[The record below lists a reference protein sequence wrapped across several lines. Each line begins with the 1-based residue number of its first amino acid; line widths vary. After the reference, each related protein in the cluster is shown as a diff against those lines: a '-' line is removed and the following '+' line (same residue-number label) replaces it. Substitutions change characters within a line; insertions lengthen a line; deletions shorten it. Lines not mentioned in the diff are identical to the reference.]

1 MGTDLDGMRRWGYI
15 TIDGVGRVARG
26 ERRPIGKPG
35 SGLALT
41 RRGRA
46 AAEVWRSLPGEIEQ
60 RWRERFTD
68 DAIDRLRGA
77 LRTIERQA
85 DVPLPEFMPI
95 CSAIDRGLGESEP
108 NDDLDGATDDDAELS
123 LVSLVARVLLLF
135 TRSYERGAQLSL
147 AIQLNGVR
155 VIDREGVALRELPR
169 ISGVSEAACAMIVKR
184 LETSGCCE
192 QLPLERGRGKQVR
205 LIADRGLGPNGEGR
219 SGCSARSA
227 AGKSATARTR
237 SRSCGARLSRSS
249 ATAPELGRRCSRGC
263 IRRPTAGERRSPN
276 PSGCPGFRW
285 CCTVAAT
292 PTAVSHDRD

>member
-1 MGTDLDGMRRWGYI
+1 MGTNLDGMRRWGYI

-77 LRTIERQA
+77 LRTI

-108 NDDLDGATDDDAELS
+108 NDDLDGATDDNPELS
-123 LVSLVARVLLLF
+123 LVSLVARVLLLY
-135 TRSYERGAQLSL
+135 TRSYERGAKLSL

-192 QLPLERGRGKQVR
+192 QLPLARGRGKQVR
-205 LIADRGLGPNGEGR
+205 LIADRGLRAKRGGAQRLQRTLGGWEERYGADAIEELRRALESIVGDGTRAGSPLFEGLHPPPDGWR
-219 SGCSARSA
+219 A
-227 AGKSATARTR
+227 KVPEPE
-237 SRSCGARLSRSS
+237 RL
-249 ATAPELGRRCSRGC
+249 PWFPMVLHRGGY
-263 IRRPTAGERRSPN
+263 PDGS
-276 PSGCPGFRW
+276 
-285 CCTVAAT
+285 
-292 PTAVSHDRD
+292 